1 MNKMLKLCV
10 AFAGLLLIANCS
22 TYSIKHDG
30 NKNATVESVPAWYV
44 DYKGFDG
51 KVYQETGQSVSPD
64 MELAIKKS
72 ILLAKAKLAD
82 RINGEMNNKTT
93 IAKNEGG
100 TDESQTVKAG
110 AQDTVVNVISDTLLT
125 NYAVTKKEV
134 FATGD
139 KSYRAYVM
147 ISISKENVDRVIS
160 DIKSR
165 KNSSLSPAELDKKA
179 KEVLD
184 KKS

>member
-1 MNKMLKLCV
+1 MNKMIKLCA

-44 DYKGFDG
+44 DYKGIDG
-51 KVYQETGQSVSPD
+51 KFYQETGQSVSPD

-93 IAKNEGG
+93 IAKTEGG
-100 TDESQTVKAG
+100 TDENQTVKAG
-110 AQDTVVNVISDTLLT
+110 AQDTVVNVISETLLR

-147 ISISKENVDRVIS
+147 ISVSKEDVERIIA
-160 DIKSR
+160 DINSR
-165 KNSSLSPAELDKKA
+165 KNSSISPAELDKKS